1 MAGCVPTDANDAR
14 ADSVNS
20 ADSTRTN
27 RDAADATIGVPADIA
42 AGVRPPRAHTAHR
55 TWLIA
60 GVFLLLTLGC
70 SAADLVQRQ
79 RVTPSPEPETTFV
92 PTFTPTPAIMQTLV
106 IVTPP
111 SDGKPGVIIIPP
123 GMDPNAVLP
132 ELPSATP
139 VIPVEDGIETPL
151 PGIPGAAAPTST
163 SPPAPTATP
172 TPPPTPYITVAS
184 GLVTL
189 RTGPGVEY
197 PQIAQLG
204 PNIPVA
210 IIGRS
215 ADGSWLEI
223 CCISGQSMWVAAQ
236 HVIVNNDIA
245 LAPESVAEAPPT
257 ATPTGTPTETPTP
270 TPTYTPTP
278 YPFELAIGP
287 QFFPTNNE
295 YITIWVKLYV
305 GIPPAEEAAPNHYL
319 TVTFEG
325 FQRPNHLGNIPSADH
340 LDYSAP
346 PGSGN
351 RVLYNYKYEYH
362 PPDPNTLD
370 PPSSLTPL
378 ELLGTGA
385 WTVYVSDGAGTQ
397 LSQAV
402 TFTTTPS
409 NPNREIYI
417 GWVRVR

>member
-1 MAGCVPTDANDAR
+1 MAGCVPAKAPAVRPDRENATAALVH
-14 ADSVNS
+14 SQ
-20 ADSTRTN
+20 
-27 RDAADATIGVPADIA
+27 DAADPSSRSL
-42 AGVRPPRAHTAHR
+42 AGRTLRARSPLLHTTHR
-55 TWLIA
+55 TWLIVA
-60 GVFLLLTLGC
+60 VFLILTLGC

-79 RVTPSPEPETTFV
+79 RVTPTPEPEATFV
-92 PTFTPTPAIMQTLV
+92 PTFTPTPPIQQTLV

-111 SDGKPGVIIIPP
+111 SDGKPGVIIVPP
-123 GMDPNAVLP
+123 GMDPRAVLP
-132 ELPSATP
+132 EIPAATP
-139 VIPVEDGIETPL
+139 VIPVDGQIETPVS
-151 PGIPGAAAPTST
+151 GATA
-163 SPPAPTATP
+163 PAPASTPAPSATP

-184 GLVTL
+184 GLVAL

-215 ADGSWLEI
+215 TDQAWLEI

-236 HVIVNNDIA
+236 HVTVNNDIA
-245 LAPESVAEAPPT
+245 LVPESIAEAPPT
-257 ATPTGTPTETPTP
+257 ATPTGTPTETPTA
-270 TPTYTPTP
+270 TPTFTPTP

-305 GIPPAEEAAPNHYL
+305 GIPPAEEAAPDHYI
-319 TVTFEG
+319 TVRFEG
-325 FQRPNHLGNIPSADH
+325 FERPNRLGNIPSAGH
-340 LDYSAP
+340 FDYSAP

-351 RVLYNYKYEYH
+351 RVVYNYKYEYH
-362 PPDPNTLD
+362 APDPNTLD
-370 PPSSLTPL
+370 PPSTLTPL
-378 ELLGTGA
+378 ELLGTGT
-385 WTVYVSDGAGTQ
+385 WTVYVSDGAGNQ
-397 LSQAV
+397 LSEAV
-402 TFTTTPS
+402 NFTSTPS

>member
-1 MAGCVPTDANDAR
+1 
-14 ADSVNS
+14 
-20 ADSTRTN
+20 
-27 RDAADATIGVPADIA
+27 
-42 AGVRPPRAHTAHR
+42 
-55 TWLIA
+55 
-60 GVFLLLTLGC
+60 
-70 SAADLVQRQ
+70 
-79 RVTPSPEPETTFV
+79 
-92 PTFTPTPAIMQTLV
+92 
-106 IVTPP
+106 
-111 SDGKPGVIIIPP
+111 
-123 GMDPNAVLP
+123 
-132 ELPSATP
+132 
-139 VIPVEDGIETPL
+139 
-151 PGIPGAAAPTST
+151 
-163 SPPAPTATP
+163 
-172 TPPPTPYITVAS
+172 
-184 GLVTL
+184 
-189 RTGPGVEY
+189 
-197 PQIAQLG
+197 
-204 PNIPVA
+204 
-210 IIGRS
+210 
-215 ADGSWLEI
+215 
-223 CCISGQSMWVAAQ
+223 MWVAAQ

-370 PPSSLTPL
+370 RPVALPL

>member
-1 MAGCVPTDANDAR
+1 
-14 ADSVNS
+14 
-20 ADSTRTN
+20 
-27 RDAADATIGVPADIA
+27 
-42 AGVRPPRAHTAHR
+42 
-55 TWLIA
+55 
-60 GVFLLLTLGC
+60 
-70 SAADLVQRQ
+70 
-79 RVTPSPEPETTFV
+79 
-92 PTFTPTPAIMQTLV
+92 MQTLV

-319 TVTFEG
+319 TV
-325 FQRPNHLGNIPSADH
+325 NS
-340 LDYSAP
+340 
-346 PGSGN
+346 GS
-351 RVLYNYKYEYH
+351 K
-362 PPDPNTLD
+362 
-370 PPSSLTPL
+370 S
-378 ELLGTGA
+378 
-385 WTVYVSDGAGTQ
+385 
-397 LSQAV
+397 
-402 TFTTTPS
+402 
-409 NPNREIYI
+409 
-417 GWVRVR
+417 